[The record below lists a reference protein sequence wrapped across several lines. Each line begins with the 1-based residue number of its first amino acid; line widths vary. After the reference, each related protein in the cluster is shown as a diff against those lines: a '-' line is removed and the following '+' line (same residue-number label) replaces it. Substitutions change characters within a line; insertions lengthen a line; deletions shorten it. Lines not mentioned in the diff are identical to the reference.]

1 MNSDLVQNK
10 LYLFMDRHNWRFK
23 MAAKIKTNFVSVY
36 LKHSEDTKYKWWSF
50 LSSKDSNQSKS
61 LKKFT
66 LINIFWNPRW
76 PPPKITVFLPWDFE
90 KVMTR
95 SKPVKTWS
103 NTVFSSTLQVWK
115 GSVQNLLQEEV
126 LNVQKASKMAVL
138 A

>member
-1 MNSDLVQNK
+1 MQK
-10 LYLFMDRHNWRFK
+10 ELYLFMDRHNWRFK
-23 MAAKIKTNFVSVY
+23 MAATKTVNFWFCVNKAIQGYELQMMISFIIKRSQPIKIVEKV
-36 LKHSEDTKYKWWSF
+36 
-50 LSSKDSNQSKS
+50 
-61 LKKFT
+61 T

-126 LNVQKASKMAVL
+126 LNIQKASKMAVL